1 MTTALRSALALCTT
15 IIAAITLTACDGD
28 TTTSPTSTSTTTTT
42 VAEATIAETF
52 ESTVPVGG
60 AKFYPFSVVENGT
73 VNISLTGAG
82 GQLVPSTVML
92 GVALGQ
98 PAGTECSVTT
108 TVNVS
113 SSTATPHITGTYAP
127 GVYCVRVSDIGNLF
141 APATIAVAI
150 AHS

>member
-1 MTTALRSALALCTT
+1 MTTAIRSTLVLCTA
-15 IIAAITLTACDGD
+15 IIAAISLTACDGD
-28 TTTSPTSTSTTTTT
+28 TTTSPSTSTTTPT
-42 VAEATIAETF
+42 VAEATIAESF

-60 AKFYPFSVVENGT
+60 AKFYSFSVVENGI
-73 VNISLTGAG
+73 VSINLTGVG
-82 GQLVPSTVML
+82 GQFVPSTVMM

-113 SSTATPHITGTYAP
+113 SGSATPHITGTYAP